1 MSENKKEADILK
13 EGIQGEEAIVKAAV
27 DEANGIKTECEAELA
42 QAMPALRAAESALKV
57 LDKKQIDLLKTMKK
71 PPNVIRV
78 VMKALCLLIY
88 PKPTETFKNQETMK
102 NEVDWWAA
110 SMKVLNN
117 SKLLDELIEFNVET
131 VD

>member
-1 MSENKKEADILK
+1 
-13 EGIQGEEAIVKAAV
+13 
-27 DEANGIKTECEAELA
+27 
-42 QAMPALRAAESALKV
+42 MPALRAAENALKV

-117 SKLLDELIEFNVET
+117 SKLLD
-131 VD
+131 